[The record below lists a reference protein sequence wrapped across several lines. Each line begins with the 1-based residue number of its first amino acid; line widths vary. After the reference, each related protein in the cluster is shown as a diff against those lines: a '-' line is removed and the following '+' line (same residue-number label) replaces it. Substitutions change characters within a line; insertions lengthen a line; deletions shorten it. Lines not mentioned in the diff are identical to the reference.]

1 MERLLTSCYV
11 ELGEAAEQS
20 NDYCT
25 YLLSMKVELEL
36 IYKTRNLLKRQLHI
50 LAINLL
56 VTQYTGK
63 H

>member
-1 MERLLTSCYV
+1 MLTRCYV
-11 ELGEAAEQS
+11 ELSEAAEQS

-36 IYKTRNLLKRQLHI
+36 IYKTRILLKRQLHI
-50 LAINLL
+50 SAINLL